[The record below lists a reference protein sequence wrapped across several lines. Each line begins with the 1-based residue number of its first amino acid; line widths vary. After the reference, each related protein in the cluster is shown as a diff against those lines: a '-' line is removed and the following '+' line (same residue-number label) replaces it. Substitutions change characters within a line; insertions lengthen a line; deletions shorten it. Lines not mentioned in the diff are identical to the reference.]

1 MEEKK
6 NNNREQTQQ
15 EQNSLEKPKE
25 ELSVAE
31 KVVLIIADKALP
43 KALELIDKYA
53 EKNAEETTKRYKM
66 HYRTLTI
73 RAIFNMVIT
82 GGAIYIVMDWTKENL
97 TEDWPKAI
105 LLMVAIAAAMLN
117 LGIVTLGYP
126 LPKSFWDFLE
136 NLWKKVSK

>member
-6 NNNREQTQQ
+6 NNGKEQTQQ

-25 ELSVAE
+25 ELSIAE
-31 KVVLIIADKALP
+31 KVVLMVADKALP
-43 KALELIDKYA
+43 KAIELIDKYA
-53 EKNAEETTKRYKM
+53 DKNVEETTKRYKM

-82 GGAIYIVMDWTKENL
+82 GGAIYIVMDWAKENL

-105 LLMVAIAAAMLN
+105 FMMVVIATAMLN

-126 LPKSFWDFLE
+126 LPKSFGDFLE